1 MSDNTQSQ
9 INQYLTFSLDSEIFA
24 QSISEVREV
33 LEYATI
39 TRIPKTPEFML
50 GVINLRG
57 NAVPVIDM
65 RLKLG
70 LPKTERTVDTCIII
84 TEVQMEEG
92 ENIFGAL
99 VDSVHEVMEIDQ
111 DTLEPTPKIG
121 TKIDSSFIRGMAK
134 QDDGFIMLLDIVKIF
149 SDNELNTIQKTTED
163 QIEEEK
169 MEVLTT

>member
-121 TKIDSSFIRGMAK
+121 T
-134 QDDGFIMLLDIVKIF
+134 
-149 SDNELNTIQKTTED
+149 
-163 QIEEEK
+163 
-169 MEVLTT
+169 